1 MRKVLLT
8 ACAIAAATPAA
19 IGAQPPARPWYKQP
33 WDAASYFDALTGDDG
48 AISAF
53 ADGCVRHE
61 NGYQTVNNATP
72 GRAAPSPALPDTS
85 TPIGRAFSQLSM
97 TTARGGPVT
106 CRICPTCRRSAA
118 WA

>member
-1 MRKVLLT
+1 
-8 ACAIAAATPAA
+8 
-19 IGAQPPARPWYKQP
+19 
-33 WDAASYFDALTGDDG
+33 
-48 AISAF
+48 
-53 ADGCVRHE
+53 
-61 NGYQTVNNATP
+61 VNNATP